1 MLQSGDEVM
10 ADRGFTIEK
19 LLAPLGVGLNTPPFL
34 GRRSQMDGTEV
45 TETQQIASL
54 RIHIERAIRRVKEF
68 DIVNCVIPASLA
80 GSANQIWTVCA
91 LLTNF
96 QSPLLSC

>member
-1 MLQSGDEVM
+1 M
-10 ADRGFTIEK
+10 ADRGFTIDE
-19 LLAPLGVGLNTPPFL
+19 LLAPLGVSLNTPPTL
-34 GRRSQMDGTEV
+34 GRRSQMDADQV
-45 TETQQIASL
+45 VETQQIASL

-68 DIVNCVIPASLA
+68 DILSGVIPATLA

-96 QSPLLSC
+96 QSPLISC